1 MGRLLTTGWKGT
13 NQTRIMKPALD
24 ARGYLRTMIKKDCG
38 KTGTIKMHRLV
49 AQAYLPNPEN
59 LATVN
64 HKDGVKTNNAVENL
78 EWMSHTQN
86 VLHSFVI
93 GIQSNTGSKHPQ
105 AKLTEEQ
112 VREIRATYASR
123 DCKRKEFAQRYNIA
137 EGTLKGVIRGNCWTH
152 VK

>member
-1 MGRLLTTGWKGT
+1 
-13 NQTRIMKPALD
+13 MKPALD

-38 KTGTIKMHRLV
+38 KLSTIKMHRLV

-86 VLHSFVI
+86 VIHSFAI
-93 GIQSNTGSKHPQ
+93 GIQSNAGSKNPL

-112 VREIRATYASR
+112 VREIRATYV
-123 DCKRKEFAQRYNIA
+123 RKAGNRGIFAKKYGIGIA
-137 EGTLKGVIRGNCWTH
+137 TLKNVISGKTWTH